1 MVTLELKSRVIDF
14 MDSDPSE
21 EQIEQF
27 YTREVL
33 PYTKDS
39 ITDIIE
45 TPLYEELMQW
55 DKDDLAQC
63 ILRMLGER

>member
-1 MVTLELKSRVIDF
+1 MVTLELKSKVIDF
-14 MDSDPSE
+14 MDSDPSN
-21 EQIEQF
+21 EQVEQF
-27 YTREVL
+27 YIKEVL
-33 PYTKDS
+33 PHTNDS

-63 ILRMLGER
+63 ILELLVKR